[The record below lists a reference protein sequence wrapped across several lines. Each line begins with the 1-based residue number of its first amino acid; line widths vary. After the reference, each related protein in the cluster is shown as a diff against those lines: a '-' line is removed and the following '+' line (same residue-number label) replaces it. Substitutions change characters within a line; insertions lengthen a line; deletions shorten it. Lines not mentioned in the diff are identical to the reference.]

1 MGIFR
6 NIKERVRGREFWRNI
21 NRALILIIYTI
32 LLLGALLFRQY
43 LYIPLIVL
51 AIFIPS
57 YSTLFINHLRNME
70 KDEKGNEVFGGW
82 TEHRHGKGELK
93 YFYPEEILPY
103 TRLSEIDQASVDDF
117 LVYIT
122 ILTKEQIR
130 MSLIAKETKEPPKLL
145 MYEERVKMEQEELD
159 DLKKEFE
166 ETYLEGTTIKVENQ
180 GEFFEIN
187 GESYPNE
194 LISKF
199 KSLGKVP
206 IRRGKFTKSFKEWC
220 NQEKKTI
227 KTENQG
233 EEEDE

>member
-6 NIKERVRGREFWRNI
+6 NIRERFRGREFWRSI
-21 NRALILIIYTI
+21 NKTLFLIIYTI
-32 LLLGALLFRQY
+32 LFLGAVLFRQY
-43 LYIPLIVL
+43 LYIMFVIL
-51 AIFIPS
+51 AILVPS
-57 YSTLFINHLRNME
+57 YSTLFVNHLRNME
-70 KDEKGNEVFGGW
+70 KEEKGNEVFGGW
-82 TEHRHGKGELK
+82 VEHRHGKGELK
-93 YFYPEEILPY
+93 YFYPEDILPY

-130 MSLIAKETKEPPKLL
+130 MSLIAKETKETKEPPKML
-145 MYEERVKMEQEELD
+145 MYEKRVKMEQEELD

-166 ETYLEGTTIKVENQ
+166 ETYLEETTIKVENQ
-180 GEFFEIN
+180 CEFIEIN
-187 GESYPNE
+187 GERYPNE
-194 LISKF
+194 LISRY

-220 NQEKKTI
+220 NQEKKTT

-233 EEEDE
+233 E